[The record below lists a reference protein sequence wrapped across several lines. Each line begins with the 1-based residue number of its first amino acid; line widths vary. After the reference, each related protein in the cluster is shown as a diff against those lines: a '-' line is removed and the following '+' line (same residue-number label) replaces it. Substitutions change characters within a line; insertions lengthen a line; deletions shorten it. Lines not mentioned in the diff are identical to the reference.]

1 MKTLVSS
8 QIVILHHR
16 TGIFISTEP
25 IYQAIPDCYDQTG
38 LKTTAGRS
46 VEATGICR
54 DLSFYVSF
62 N

>member
-1 MKTLVSS
+1 MKTTLCSK
-8 QIVILHHR
+8 ITILSHK
-16 TGIFISTEP
+16 TGIYVSTEP

-38 LKTTAGRS
+38 LKTTAGKS